1 MEHLTESDKTFL
13 EAFEAVGKRPYLG
26 YLAGAALFFI
36 GSALYSSGMEHDRP
50 GRILFGGIF
59 YGAAFF
65 EIVES
70 YLAYRIYTILGK
82 ILPRDS

>member
-1 MEHLTESDKTFL
+1 
-13 EAFEAVGKRPYLG
+13 
-26 YLAGAALFFI
+26 
-36 GSALYSSGMEHDRP
+36 MEHDRP